1 MRQGLL
7 VILIGW
13 LLLVLPLSA
22 QDESPEIS
30 ADSVEDGEVT
40 EVDADEDDSPEYE
53 DDLDD
58 FIPSREIPP
67 DEQVTFPVD
76 I

>member
-7 VILIGW
+7 VTLIGW
-13 LLLVLPLSA
+13 LLLALPLSA
-22 QDESPEIS
+22 QDESPEIPP
-30 ADSVEDGEVT
+30 DSVEGGEDT